1 MNVSVTVKHTF
12 IHCAFDEDT
21 DSTEVSSRGCRSK
34 SMERM
39 TNPDDKAAVQMSK
52 LGKILQDDKEAVR
65 SARAPI
71 SIFALPKKAHG
82 EPIKDAPPPK
92 ADGDASPKRPPSPEQ
107 LMQLRDKLDDKLD
120 PTRKWTGSAAV
131 PEEDTEIRP
140 SLSNSSV
147 STMTSFEAN
156 RSRASSNDTSN
167 GSISSQMDEIKQ
179 ETVQMI
185 MHIEE
190 EPHRPN
196 PWHSTWHGH
205 YHETTKWKPKHNHDY
220 ASKPNY
226 GYNKS
231 QRWDSWGQ
239 DSSSGESMMGSTF
252 TTPTPSPKFT
262 KDMMHGQWGMN
273 KDKRNLPRDSRHNRV
288 PRNVNLQEEYQS
300 KVKEVTT
307 LMIRNIPNRYTQR
320 ELISE
325 LEDLGFAGTFDF
337 LYSPLDKGTMS
348 NVGYAFVNFKSHE
361 YASKC
366 IEAFHNYRF
375 KRHRKTS
382 GKVAAV
388 SAAHL
393 QGLEANL
400 THYEKTAVNTA
411 KMKQRRPVVLA
422 NISSLTA

>member
-1 MNVSVTVKHTF
+1 
-12 IHCAFDEDT
+12 
-21 DSTEVSSRGCRSK
+21 
-34 SMERM
+34 MERM

-71 SIFALPKKAHG
+71 SIFALPKKAQG

-205 YHETTKWKPKHNHDY
+205 YHETTKWKPKRNHDY